1 MTKFHRYIILA
12 IASIAVLA
20 TRANA
25 QDESIFPQFPS
36 PADTLDAIF
45 YDDKVLTGGEV
56 VMLATLQGQVNSKQ
70 PRIYIMKRRHGGRS
84 EWADRIDINTR
95 ITKPSQLYHL
105 VGKYGKEVEGMVV
118 YSTEK
123 SLHYRNLACTIAG
136 LKNAIAVT
144 SAEKQK
150 LKENGIRLKTLC
162 DITDLPYTTPQDI
175 YTYLYKKYWKDC
187 SRKTFLHLTPHIA
200 ADIRDLGTA
209 MKAAFLWLDPR
220 KEVEREVLKKFL
232 ADMTPGKSVILG
244 WWHEERAGIGI
255 ATSYGL
261 STIPS
266 DLYNNATVYAGF
278 PREISPARIPKR
290 KPLENKVYVAL
301 FLSDG
306 DNIQY
311 CQHTM
316 CRLWDNPKRGTFP
329 INWTVSPGLADLG
342 PGLLNYYY
350 NTASDL
356 DCLVSGPSG
365 MGYSLIYDELNDIWH
380 TSERETIEEYTKLT
394 DRYLKKSGIRI
405 ITIWD
410 RVNQKQKEAY
420 ADNCRHLIGVTL
432 EDWKRAPKIQAS
444 SSNDRLAFIGNRPC
458 YTSYVEDMFR
468 EWEDSIRV
476 FDGKAPAFFTSQG
489 ESWHMGPGQMAK
501 LQSLFDSIEPG
512 RAEICRADH
521 FFSLY
526 NEANGLS
533 FNILMLDNVKIT
545 SDDESAPVE
554 SIADGSFAK
563 KYTWTAAQK
572 GERKVVFDLGKEY
585 MIDRYLISHASAG
598 GCDREFNIQEY
609 TFEVSQDGQQWE
621 KVETRTVGQSDFS
634 DSDIQPV
641 KARYAC
647 LTINRCGKDDLA
659 RIADI
664 EIFGKIIK

>member
-1 MTKFHRYIILA
+1 MKNIYIYLLYLA
-12 IASIAVLA
+12 MLFASFPSM
-20 TRANA
+20 A
-25 QDESIFPQFPS
+25 QEQPIFPEFPQ
-36 PADTLDAIF
+36 PADTLDAIY
-45 YDDKVLTGGEV
+45 YDSKELSGSEV
-56 VMLATLQGQVNSKQ
+56 VMLATLQAQVNSIQ
-70 PRIYIMKRRHGGRS
+70 PRIYLMKHKHGGRK
-84 EWADRIDINTR
+84 EWADRIGINTNILR
-95 ITKPSQLYHL
+95 TSEFYYL
-105 VGKYGKEVEGMVV
+105 VGKYSKEVSGLVV

-136 LKNAIAVT
+136 LKGAIAVT
-144 SAEKQK
+144 PDEVSK
-150 LKENGIRLKTLC
+150 LKENGIKLKTIC
-162 DITDLPYTTPQDI
+162 DITDLPYTTPEEI
-175 YTYLYKKYWKDC
+175 YSHLYKKYWKEC
-187 SRKTFLHLTPHIA
+187 TRKTLVSLTPHIA
-200 ADIRDLGTA
+200 ADIRDLGAA
-209 MKAAFLWLDPR
+209 MKAAFIWLDPR
-220 KEVEREVLKKFL
+220 KEGEREVLKQFL
-232 ADMTPGKSVILG
+232 ADLTPGKSVVLG

-311 CQHTM
+311 CEHTM
-316 CRLWDNPKRGTFP
+316 CRLWDNPRRGTFP
-329 INWTVSPGLADLG
+329 INWTVSPGLAELG

-350 NTASDL
+350 DTASEQ

-380 TSERETIEEYTKLT
+380 TSKRETIEEYTKLT

-410 RVNQKQKEAY
+410 RVNQEQMEAY

-432 EDWKRAPKIQAS
+432 EDWKRAPKIEAS
-444 SSNDRLAFIGNRPC
+444 SSNGRLAFIGNRPC

-468 EWEDSIRV
+468 EWEDSIKV
-476 FDGKAPAFFTSQG
+476 FDGKAPSFFTSQG
-489 ESWHMGPGQMAK
+489 ESWNMGPGQMAK
-501 LQSLFDSIEPG
+501 LQSLFDSIEEG
-512 RAEICRADH
+512 RVEICRADH

-533 FNILMLDNVKIT
+533 FNILMLDNVKM
-545 SDDESAPVE
+545 SSSAGND
-554 SIADGSFAK
+554 SIETVADGSFAR
-563 KYTWTAAQK
+563 KYTWTATQH
-572 GERKVVFDLGKEY
+572 GEQSVVFDFGNEY
-585 MIDRYLISHASAG
+585 MVDRYMISHASAG
-598 GCDREFNIQEY
+598 GYGREYNIQEY
-609 TFEVSQDGQQWE
+609 TFEVSDDGVVWT
-621 KVETRTVGQSDFS
+621 KVDTGKSEDADFS
-634 DSDIQPV
+634 DRDIQPV
-641 KARYAC
+641 KARYARV
-647 LTINRCGKDDLA
+647 TVNRCGIDNQA